1 MALSLK
7 FLSRSAGVQ
16 QMVAASPKILSAV
29 PATPRTPMT
38 PAKTPF
44 GSMVSCS
51 SPFFVETQPFFGEV
65 DATLG
70 MGSFFNNIA
79 STPWGSVAKAKA
91 VASQASAPMAPNV
104 LAATLAAEEKRR
116 QTRALV
122 AEAMPSAEGA
132 LAYFLARRATRAG
145 DGDEARVVAE
155 VAADSRP
162 PSLLG
167 RRSAGLSGAAESA
180 SVHGATGVGLF
191 GRRAGCRLQVAQPPR
206 KEERRAVGAAESAS
220 VPAATGVGL
229 FGRRPAPLTSD
240 KTEVDNRRLPV
251 MLGRRVSADATS
263 AAADSV
269 TAQLGAA
276 GGRQAFLERR
286 MRISERARAC
296 AVP

>member
-7 FLSRSAGVQ
+7 FLSRSPGVQ

-70 MGSFFNNIA
+70 MGSFFNNIE

-116 QTRALV
+116 QTRALA

-155 VAADSRP
+155 VS
-162 PSLLG
+162 
-167 RRSAGLSGAAESA
+167 EN
-180 SVHGATGVGLF
+180 
-191 GRRAGCRLQVAQPPR
+191 
-206 KEERRAVGAAESAS
+206 
-220 VPAATGVGL
+220 
-229 FGRRPAPLTSD
+229 D
-240 KTEVDNRRLPV
+240 K
-251 MLGRRVSADATS
+251 
-263 AAADSV
+263 
-269 TAQLGAA
+269 
-276 GGRQAFLERR
+276 
-286 MRISERARAC
+286 
-296 AVP
+296 